1 MNLDSAALT
10 AGVLTETPPERR
22 GTTLA
27 LYSSIGFAG
36 GFIGPVAF
44 GVALDAWGRSSPS
57 GWTAGFVTLA
67 AGVGVGRWAIGR
79 IERPATGKGAS

>member
-1 MNLDSAALT
+1 
-10 AGVLTETPPERR
+10 
-22 GTTLA
+22 
-27 LYSSIGFAG
+27 
-36 GFIGPVAF
+36 VAF

-79 IERPATGKGAS
+79 IESQGSGIGRQ